1 MTFTK
6 AVREIIKSTS
16 APVTPQEIRELI
28 KKNYPQYYGTAS
40 HVRNVE
46 KGYYKNLDHA
56 VLAQIYSL
64 VRNSNS
70 FFCDRNH
77 EPMKISLINDKTE
90 SNPLSDNLTN
100 HDAIYEPRRKIYAKA
115 REAAKTM
122 RNEDDLIKNIEHY
135 YQRSLA
141 VLQEFGG
148 PSIYFHVQA
157 IKEQTTNFLSDRHI
171 EMIYAMLAS
180 WGMHKMGDPDNTKA
194 KMVEFDNFK
203 QSILTQRSRLHQF
216 IALRMESYTEEQYE
230 ECLDELHDIYCAL
243 KVSISD
249 ATIVAHSKTLAHIL
263 PNLIPP
269 IDRQYT
275 IRFFT
280 QDNKD
285 FFTNSGK
292 FSSVNLPSGL
302 EDQFMAFKKYSR
314 RIKALFDRCNHQLFS
329 IEKNTFN
336 TSYPKIMDNLIISF
350 VKDVPKPKK
359 KDK

>member
-1 MTFTK
+1 
-6 AVREIIKSTS
+6 
-16 APVTPQEIRELI
+16 
-28 KKNYPQYYGTAS
+28 
-40 HVRNVE
+40 
-46 KGYYKNLDHA
+46 
-56 VLAQIYSL
+56 
-64 VRNSNS
+64 
-70 FFCDRNH
+70 
-77 EPMKISLINDKTE
+77 
-90 SNPLSDNLTN
+90 
-100 HDAIYEPRRKIYAKA
+100 
-115 REAAKTM
+115 
-122 RNEDDLIKNIEHY
+122 
-135 YQRSLA
+135 
-141 VLQEFGG
+141 
-148 PSIYFHVQA
+148 
-157 IKEQTTNFLSDRHI
+157 
-171 EMIYAMLAS
+171 MLAS